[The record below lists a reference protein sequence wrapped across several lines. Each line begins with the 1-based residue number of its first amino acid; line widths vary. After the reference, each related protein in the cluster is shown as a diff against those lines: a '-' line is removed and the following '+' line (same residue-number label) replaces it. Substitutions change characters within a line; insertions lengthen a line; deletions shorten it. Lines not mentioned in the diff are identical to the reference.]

1 MTNYEIKNNEQY
13 GSKEIYF
20 NEKPEVKIIKAMKEK
35 KMRWNPKKSC
45 WYGFIEDADIQE
57 IFGESALVIPEAKF
71 VDGYGLYDGWE
82 GGKNRQWRS
91 DKELKQFLLDDFKK
105 AGIKASVRFNRAG
118 YLTSITV
125 TIKITEND
133 IKTFE
138 EWDSDTYHIAAHSW
152 NNYRDESGK
161 LQTIFGERF
170 YSLEENEQKKML
182 DNIKRTDY
190 ELSVDRLT
198 SNSYS
203 FSDIDVLREEASRK
217 YNLVKEIVTSYN
229 RDCSNSQIDY
239 FDRDIY
245 DHYTFK
251 IA

>member
-20 NEKPEVKIIKAMKEK
+20 NEKPEAKIIKAMKEK

-57 IFGESALVIPEAKF
+57 IFGENALVIPEAKF
-71 VDGYGLYDGWE
+71 VNGYGLYDGWE

-125 TIKITEND
+125 TIKISEED
-133 IKTFE
+133 IKTYE
-138 EWDSDTYHIAAHSW
+138 EWAQLPFDVSSGW
-152 NNYRDESGK
+152 NCYTDENGK
-161 LQTIFGERF
+161 IDNIFGEKF
-170 YSLEENEQKKML
+170 YSLPDEERKVMYE
-182 DNIKRTDY
+182 NIKNTAYNLRVEHLKDT
-190 ELSVDRLT
+190 
-198 SNSYS
+198 SYS

-217 YNLVKEIVTSYN
+217 YNLVKEIVASYN
-229 RDCSNSQIDY
+229 RDCTNSQIDY

>member
-20 NEKPEVKIIKAMKEK
+20 NEKPEAKIIKAMKEK

-91 DKELKQFLLDDFKK
+91 DKELKQFLLEDFKK

-125 TIKITEND
+125 TIKISEED
-133 IKTFE
+133 IKTYE
-138 EWDSDTYHIAAHSW
+138 EWAKLPFDVSNGW
-152 NNYRDESGK
+152 NCYTDENGK
-161 LQTIFGERF
+161 IDNIFGEKF
-170 YSLEENEQKKML
+170 YSLPGEEQKVMYE
-182 DNIKRTDY
+182 NIKNTAYNLRVEHLKDA
-190 ELSVDRLT
+190 
-198 SNSYS
+198 SYS

>member
-1 MTNYEIKNNEQY
+1 MANYQIKENEQFR
-13 GSKEIYF
+13 SKEIYF
-20 NEKPEVKIIKAMKEK
+20 SEKPEAKIIEAMKNK

-82 GGKNRQWRS
+82 GGKNRRWHT
-91 DKELKQFLLDDFKK
+91 DKELKQFLLEDFKK
-105 AGIKASVRFNRAG
+105 AGIKATVRFNRAG

-138 EWDSDTYHIAAHSW
+138 EWDSDSYHIVAHSW
-152 NNYRDESGK
+152 NNYRDENGK

-170 YSLEENEQKKML
+170 YSLEENEQKKMF

-198 SNSYS
+198 SDSYS
-203 FSDIDVLREEASRK
+203 FSDIDVLREEAHKK
-217 YNLVKEIVTSYN
+217 YELVKRIVTSYN

-251 IA
+251 VA

>member
-20 NEKPEVKIIKAMKEK
+20 NEKPEEKIIKAMKEK

-125 TIKITEND
+125 TIKISEED
-133 IKTFE
+133 IKTYE
-138 EWDSDTYHIAAHSW
+138 EWAQLPFDVSIGW
-152 NNYRDESGK
+152 NCYTDENGK
-161 LQTIFGERF
+161 IDNIFGEKF
-170 YSLEENEQKKML
+170 YCLPDEERKVMYE
-182 DNIKRTDY
+182 NIKNTAYNLRVEHLKDT
-190 ELSVDRLT
+190 
-198 SNSYS
+198 SYS

-229 RDCSNSQIDY
+229 RDCTNSQIDY